1 MKGGEAFTAS
11 YNMDIIK
18 QIAKELKLST
28 KQVEQTIKLLD
39 DGNTIPFIARY
50 RKEITG
56 ELDEVVIRNLSDRLS
71 YLRNLESRKVEI
83 SNLIAEQDKL
93 TQEITAEI
101 NKATT
106 LQQLEDIYRPFR
118 PKRRTRAS
126 TAKEK
131 GLEPLAD
138 RLLSQDQTPIEKLAS
153 AFITDEV
160 TSIED
165 ALKGASDILAERFS
179 DNAELRQIARRF
191 TWNNG
196 VIVCESTSEEPKEE
210 ELEFKMYF
218 DYQEPVCKIP
228 PHRILAINRG
238 ERLKVLRVKITL
250 EPEQIYQKMARKIIA
265 SHNSPSSLWLASVIE
280 DSYNRLLAPSVER
293 EIRNQLTETAEEHSI
308 NIFAKNLHNLLMQ
321 APVRHLNILG
331 LDPAYRTGCKA
342 AAINRYGDLLTFT
355 TIYPHQPQNKW
366 EQSLKILS
374 ELITKYNISLIA
386 IGNGTA
392 CRETEQLAAELIKTA
407 DAKLQYLVVN
417 EAGASV
423 YSASDLA
430 REEFPDLDVSMRG
443 AVSIARRVLDPL
455 AELVKIEPKSI
466 GVGLYQHDVNQ
477 KQLTKA
483 LEGVV
488 ESCVNGVGVELN
500 SSSAALLKHVSGLN
514 MSTAQ
519 QIVLHRQEI
528 GAFESRTQL
537 KDVKGL
543 GEKTFQQCAGFLRI
557 SQGKDPLDN
566 TAVHPESYPL
576 ARKILALIGYETKDL
591 ATALTAI
598 KTKLAALNPQ
608 KIAIE
613 LNAGEPTIRDIISSL
628 AQPGR
633 DPRDQL
639 PPPLFRADVLDID
652 DLKPGMILQGS
663 VQNVVDF
670 GAFVDIG
677 VKKAGLVHISEISN
691 RYITHP
697 TEVLQVGDTVT
708 VQVLSVNRQ
717 PIRISLTM
725 KITGAEAK

>member
-1 MKGGEAFTAS
+1 M
-11 YNMDIIK
+11 
-18 QIAKELKLST
+18 
-28 KQVEQTIKLLD
+28 
-39 DGNTIPFIARY
+39 
-50 RKEITG
+50 
-56 ELDEVVIRNLSDRLS
+56 
-71 YLRNLESRKVEI
+71 
-83 SNLIAEQDKL
+83 
-93 TQEITAEI
+93 
-101 NKATT
+101 
-106 LQQLEDIYRPFR
+106 
-118 PKRRTRAS
+118 
-126 TAKEK
+126 
-131 GLEPLAD
+131 
-138 RLLSQDQTPIEKLAS
+138 
-153 AFITDEV
+153 
-160 TSIED
+160 
-165 ALKGASDILAERFS
+165 
-179 DNAELRQIARRF
+179 
-191 TWNNG
+191 
-196 VIVCESTSEEPKEE
+196 
-210 ELEFKMYF
+210 
-218 DYQEPVCKIP
+218 
-228 PHRILAINRG
+228 
-238 ERLKVLRVKITL
+238 
-250 EPEQIYQKMARKIIA
+250 
-265 SHNSPSSLWLASVIE
+265 
-280 DSYNRLLAPSVER
+280 
-293 EIRNQLTETAEEHSI
+293 
-308 NIFAKNLHNLLMQ
+308 
-321 APVRHLNILG
+321 
-331 LDPAYRTGCKA
+331 
-342 AAINRYGDLLTFT
+342 
-355 TIYPHQPQNKW
+355 
-366 EQSLKILS
+366 
-374 ELITKYNISLIA
+374 
-386 IGNGTA
+386 
-392 CRETEQLAAELIKTA
+392 
-407 DAKLQYLVVN
+407 
-417 EAGASV
+417 
-423 YSASDLA
+423 
-430 REEFPDLDVSMRG
+430 
-443 AVSIARRVLDPL
+443 
-455 AELVKIEPKSI
+455 
-466 GVGLYQHDVNQ
+466 
-477 KQLTKA
+477 
-483 LEGVV
+483 

-725 KITGAEAK
+725 KITEAEAK